1 MYLINGRPI
10 PQDAPFTDAN
20 GTQYPANWIRLAS
33 DAEKAAIGIEWI
45 ADPEPFNDR
54 FYWSA
59 SHAKDLDQCK
69 SMLITQVKQNAAAS
83 SQASGTQQAAT
94 GQGGGSTMLTEG
106 MGIDPSSLALGR
118 KSLLGG

>member
-1 MYLINGRPI
+1 MCGPSPPPYVP
-10 PQDAPFTDAN
+10 PAPVA
-20 GTQYPANWIRLAS
+20 PVI
-33 DAEKAAIGIEWI
+33 
-45 ADPEPFNDR
+45 
-54 FYWSA
+54 
-59 SHAKDLDQCK
+59 DQ
-69 SMLITQVKQNAAAS
+69 SQVKQNAAAS